1 MKPSKPREQSKDI
14 KLKSYTQNI
23 SFSKE
28 YFDSINVSDVKAPW
42 HIKAALDISGSGRNY
57 PDAEE
62 GHS

>member
-1 MKPSKPREQSKDI
+1 MKKPKPKEQSKDI
-14 KLKSYTQNI
+14 KLKSYTQKI

-28 YFDSINVSDVKAPW
+28 HLKSINVSDVKAPW